1 MTPPCGKTRMFGS
14 PLQSPAVRA
23 LGVTVMTFA
32 ALGGATMAVS
42 TGALTVVRIGLRQ
55 HRVCSVFSKELFRS
69 GPSEVISEQC

>member
-1 MTPPCGKTRMFGS
+1 MFRS

-42 TGALTVVRIGLRQ
+42 TGAMTVVRIGLRQ
-55 HRVCSVFSKELFRS
+55 HRVCTWSLRAHNK
-69 GPSEVISEQC
+69 GPV

>member
-55 HRVCSVFSKELFRS
+55 HRVCSVFSKELF
-69 GPSEVISEQC
+69 